1 MEKVSVN
8 KGLLVGIV
16 AVAAGSLL
24 AVAFLLG
31 RASGSATFP
40 APPAGAPAM
49 SVVASPGS
57 DARAPVPTAPA
68 PAPVDAPVRPLA
80 DVSPAP
86 APVPPPPAPQP
97 RDPFPEAARP
107 APVAGG
113 AGGTRSEP
121 EAVAVAAYLDAVD
134 RAQPGAT
141 GASPEGI
148 ANELAAALANGD
160 TSGLD
165 GMIRDTEGTRE
176 RLAGLRPPAACAA
189 HQRESLGSLDDALE
203 VLRSLKAAM
212 ESPEP
217 AAGLAGVA
225 SRATALRS
233 RAEALQREETALRE
247 RYGLTR

>member
-1 MEKVSVN
+1 MT
-8 KGLLVGIV
+8 
-16 AVAAGSLL
+16 GS
-24 AVAFLLG
+24 
-31 RASGSATFP
+31 
-40 APPAGAPAM
+40 AGAPAM
-49 SVVASPGS
+49 GVVASPGS

-68 PAPVDAPVRPLA
+68 PTPVDAPVRPLA

-97 RDPFPEAARP
+97 RDPF
-107 APVAGG
+107 
-113 AGGTRSEP
+113 P

>member
-49 SVVASPGS
+49 GVVASPGS

-68 PAPVDAPVRPLA
+68 PTPVDAPVRPLA

-97 RDPFPEAARP
+97 RDPF
-107 APVAGG
+107 
-113 AGGTRSEP
+113 P